1 MDFLKVKSAQSI
13 LFILIVIFFALGYS
27 DALALTLSPVRL
39 EIKGDPGQEL
49 TEEMTLTNDTE
60 SVQTFYAS
68 FANFEAQGETGNPAF
83 VESKDDLD
91 TWMSTED
98 RVVLQPSSSLI
109 VPIKIKIPNNAE
121 PGGHFAA
128 VFWGTS
134 PGEAQ
139 GSVLSIGAKVGMLVL
154 LSVSGDIKEE
164 GGLLEFNTV
173 GNKFWYNTLPVSFIY
188 RFQNDGSDRIK
199 PMGRAK
205 IRNTFFIRVD
215 SIDPNISQGNVLPGS
230 IRRFEFDW
238 IKDAR
243 PKGFVAPSGA
253 ISRFFDTALYQF
265 RNFAIGPYSAKLDL
279 VYGVQEIGVTRVVY
293 FFVFPWQMIICLIVI
308 IFIVFS
314 GGSRLLKRYNK
325 YIIQKARL
333 GMSTPN
339 DANYG

>member
-1 MDFLKVKSAQSI
+1 MNFLKAKSDKFI
-13 LFILIVIFFALGYS
+13 LFILIVIFFTLGYS
-27 DALALTLSPVRL
+27 ETFALTLSPVRL
-39 EIKGDPGQEL
+39 EIGGDPGQEL
-49 TEEMTLTNDTE
+49 IEEMTLMNDTG
-60 SVQTFYAS
+60 SIQTFYSS

-83 VESKDDLD
+83 VESRDDLD
-91 TWMSTED
+91 KWMETEES
-98 RVVLQPSSSLI
+98 VTLEPGTSLI
-109 VPIKIKIPNNAE
+109 VPIKIKIPNDAD

-128 VFWGTS
+128 VFWGTT
-134 PGEAQ
+134 PGQAD

-164 GGLLEFNTV
+164 GGLLGFSTV

-188 RFQNDGSDRIK
+188 RFQNNGSDRIK
-199 PMGRAK
+199 PMGQAK

-215 SIDPNISQGNVLPGS
+215 SIDPNISQGNILPSS

-238 IKDAR
+238 VKDPR
-243 PKGFVAPSGA
+243 PKGYVAPDGA
-253 ISRFFDTALYQF
+253 ISKFFDTALYQF
-265 RNFAIGPYSAKLDL
+265 RNFAIGPYSVKLDL
-279 VYGVQEIGVTRVVY
+279 VYGQQNLGVTKIIY

-308 IFIVFS
+308 LLIIFS

-339 DANYG
+339 DAHYG